1 MYTKCKVV
9 REARL
14 KWGKMIGCKLSDDWA
29 TTLLTFPPVDN
40 PAVAPG
46 ILGFNWAVWS
56 ERSEYLPTLGFVPEE
71 GISVRRLLLRAGA
84 RMPVEKENRGAR
96 AEKRVAEFAR
106 NPPDNAWNYYTD
118 GSALGNPGPCGGGY
132 VVRGPNAKKFTEA
145 TFPEGHGDNNKGEM
159 AGIKGGLLHIKK
171 GIRDGT
177 VTPGKEIF
185 IFSDSALCI
194 GYLDRGWHF
203 DNWKKLAQET
213 RALLRDLRKKTKI
226 VFHWIRGH
234 SKIPGNELADSA
246 AKKAARQ
253 ARYALCER
261 EVPPG
266 DEYNDEDHLAG
277 PRMQE
282 AATLPAGVGDV
293 T

>member
-1 MYTKCKVV
+1 
-9 REARL
+9 
-14 KWGKMIGCKLSDDWA
+14 
-29 TTLLTFPPVDN
+29 
-40 PAVAPG
+40 
-46 ILGFNWAVWS
+46 
-56 ERSEYLPTLGFVPEE
+56 
-71 GISVRRLLLRAGA
+71 
-84 RMPVEKENRGAR
+84 MPVEKENRGAR
-96 AEKRVAEFAR
+96 AEKKVAEFAR
-106 NPPDNAWNYYTD
+106 NPPDNAWNYFTD

-132 VVRGPNAKKFTEA
+132 VVRAPNSKKFTEA

-171 GIRDGT
+171 GMRDGT
-177 VTPGKEIF
+177 VSPGIEIF

-203 DNWKKLAQET
+203 ANWKKLAQET

-226 VFHWIRGH
+226 VFYWIRGH

-253 ARYALCER
+253 ARHAPCGSG
-261 EVPPG
+261 VPPG
-266 DEYNDEDHLAG
+266 EDHKDEDHLAG

-282 AATLPAGVGDV
+282 AAALPAGAGDV